1 MWIALFT
8 IATATAV
15 VLSVAA
21 VMLQSAQPS
30 LEMLTCFTG

>member
-8 IATATAV
+8 IATAAAV

-21 VMLQSAQPS
+21 VVLQSAQPG
-30 LEMLTCFTG
+30 EFQG